1 MFIDYKEL
9 LTRIIK
15 YIILILT
22 ITIAIYIIPIKDTD
36 KLKYGIFIGI
46 IAATICSLYDYFIPS
61 VSNDIKKAIKL

>member
-46 IAATICSLYDYFIPS
+46 IAATIC
-61 VSNDIKKAIKL
+61 